1 MFNNIVCSIHTFA
14 IIAIFNLHSTYKVIL
29 RSVVMILYFVGK
41 QNIQRLSNNIS
52 IINCHLL
59 LSQFNKIMTD
69 IAMYVILDETMI
81 LQLAAAFSLLGVF
94 LFILSNKYP
103 YVLSTVL

>member
-1 MFNNIVCSIHTFA
+1 
-14 IIAIFNLHSTYKVIL
+14 
-29 RSVVMILYFVGK
+29 MILYFVGK
-41 QNIQRLSNNIS
+41 QNIKRLSNNIS

-81 LQLAAAFSLLGVF
+81 LQLAAAFSLLDEYCSF
-94 LFILSNKYP
+94 CPITYP